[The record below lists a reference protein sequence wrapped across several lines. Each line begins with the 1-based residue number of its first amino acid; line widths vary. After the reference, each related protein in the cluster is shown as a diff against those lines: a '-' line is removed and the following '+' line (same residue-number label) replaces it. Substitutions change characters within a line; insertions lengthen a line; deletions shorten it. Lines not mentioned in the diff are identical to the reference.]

1 MDSLST
7 RRRYEEPSV
16 GAQEVAA
23 VAAVVG
29 PGVEVAVMA
38 VGEGTQEVAELGEV
52 VVDSVVEAEDPEAG
66 EVGHLQFISF
76 RRESIPVFL
85 K

>member
-23 VAAVVG
+23 VVG

-38 VGEGTQEVAELGEV
+38 VGEGTQAVEDLVEV

-76 RRESIPVFL
+76 RRESIPMFL

>member
-38 VGEGTQEVAELGEV
+38 VGEGTQEVADLGEV
-52 VVDSVVEAEDPEAG
+52 VVDSG